1 MLRMDQVHVVR
12 HKVMVEGQQIGG
24 VAREMGIARN
34 TVKRY
39 LERAA
44 PVRVETEERARP
56 VWEKVGPRVDAL
68 LSESPRWTGGK
79 QRLTAT
85 RLHAMLVAEGFE
97 VGVTLVKE
105 AVVEWK
111 RRRREV
117 FVP

>member
-12 HKVMVEGQQIGG
+12 HKVLVEGQQIRR

-39 LERAA
+39 LER
-44 PVRVETEERARP
+44 PTPMRVEEGPRARP
-56 VWEKVGPRVDAL
+56 VWDKVGARLEAL
-68 LSESPRWTGGK
+68 LAESPRWTGGK

-85 RLHAMLVAEGFE
+85 RLHAMLVTEGLE
-97 VGVTLVKE
+97 VGITTVKE

-111 RRRREV
+111 RRRRE
-117 FVP
+117 